1 MAFFPAITLD
11 RRRRDS
17 RARRRPRGFR
27 AGRKLLSSTSS
38 FAMLQPLGSFDAGLF
53 GEGRGREVEKVFLS
67 SRRAKPST
75 LEQIPLA
82 RLRPLRW
89 VVGNSLARRVSVKT
103 SLSTRKIS
111 YCESSERRQSATSAR
126 ILERGLRRWRNIIP
140 KGRMILQP
148 LRSRHCLSN
157 DSTDESQHS
166 PFTIQSL

>member
-1 MAFFPAITLD
+1 MGIARAETSSGLPIRKKA
-11 RRRRDS
+11 
-17 RARRRPRGFR
+17 ARRAVVDVVRHAAFRLVRCGTFRG
-27 AGRKLLSSTSS
+27 G
-38 FAMLQPLGSFDAGLF
+38 
-53 GEGRGREVEKVFLS
+53 EKVFLS
-67 SRRAKPST
+67 LRQAKPST
-75 LEQIPLA
+75 LEQIPRA
-82 RLRPLRW
+82 VPYCGHRARW